1 MAFLDDLGTYVDTNT
16 SLTLGTDLF
25 LSLMPDTPDN
35 VVALYEST
43 GGVVPVSTMGSTNL
57 PQIERPELQVIVRN
71 TSYSTGRALANTLW
85 ELLTA
90 VSNTTIESTLYHR
103 IESTSSPF
111 VFDRDDSRRVLFSC
125 NFNVMKEL
133 G

>member
-1 MAFLDDLGTYVDTNT
+1 MALLDDLGTYVDTNT

-71 TSYSTGRALANTLW
+71 TSYSTGRTLANTLW

>member
-1 MAFLDDLGTYVDTNT
+1 MAFLDDLGAYVDTNT
-16 SLTLGTDLF
+16 ALTLGTDLF

-57 PQIERPELQVIVRN
+57 PQIERPELQIIVRN
-71 TSYSTGRALANTLW
+71 TSYSTGRTLANTLW